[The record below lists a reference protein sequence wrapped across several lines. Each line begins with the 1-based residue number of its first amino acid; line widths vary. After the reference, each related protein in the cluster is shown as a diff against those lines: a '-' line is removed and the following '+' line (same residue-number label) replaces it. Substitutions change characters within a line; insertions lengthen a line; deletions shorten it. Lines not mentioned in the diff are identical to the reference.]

1 VRRGIE
7 QNVCTSEIRSAMYI
21 IPIMSDIR
29 GIITADFDYAEY
41 EVILVNELSHCYRN
55 RKFTRNQSEPF
66 SPLLTF
72 ASASALALTLA
83 SLLLS
88 RFHISTSLFSLSIV
102 SPFLSFFTSHIRRR
116 LSTIVNIGYP
126 LWNIGWYRIFDVR
139 PI

>member
-1 VRRGIE
+1 
-7 QNVCTSEIRSAMYI
+7 
-21 IPIMSDIR
+21 MSDIR

-41 EVILVNELSHCYRN
+41 EAILVNELSHCYRN
-55 RKFTRNQSEPF
+55 RKFTRNQSVPF

-126 LWNIGWYRIFDVR
+126 L
-139 PI
+139 